1 MGTLIFLLLN
11 YLLTSYMLRGVFE
24 KAGIEPSKALIP
36 GVNFVEWAKM
46 VGHKPSFAAW
56 MLFPVVN
63 IFIWCGLCVDTM
75 RSFGRYSFWD
85 SFLSIILTP
94 LAFWQIGTNKDDK
107 YVGGIIPREAEFQA
121 AVKTALEK
129 KDKFALNKLS
139 ASPYAKSPIRE
150 WTEALFFAVF
160 AAAFIRMFVFEMYVI
175 PTSSME
181 GSLLVGDYLAVGKF
195 NYGLRTPM
203 TVIQVPLVHN
213 QIPITGA
220 ESYINPP
227 SLPYFRLPALEKI
240 EHNSPIVFNWPYGDS
255 IVMWRG
261 RSWNIN
267 QMKEMGQRYSDVDV
281 IARPVDK
288 KDHYI
293 KRCVALP
300 GDNFEIKNRQI
311 FINGQAAPVPSN
323 VQFHYKITG
332 GFKLDDLRSMGVHI
346 DDLGEGSSSAGH
358 FTLDA
363 QQVAKIKSMHNDAK
377 VDVVPHDRVGESNIF
392 PFDTTHYKWTIDN
405 FGPLTIPAANA
416 TVQLTKENLSLYSR
430 VIIVYEGNKLETKAD
445 GIYINNL
452 KSTSYTFRQN
462 YYWMQ
467 GDNRHNSEDSRFW
480 GFVPEDHIV
489 GKPLFIWFS
498 KGEDAGIRWNRIFT
512 TANKM

>member
-1 MGTLIFLLLN
+1 VGILIFLILN
-11 YLLTSYMLRGVFE
+11 YLLTCVTLMKVFE
-24 KAGIEPSKALIP
+24 KAGIAPSKALIP
-36 GVNFVEWAKM
+36 GVNFIEWAKL

-75 RSFGRYSFWD
+75 RSFGRYTFFD
-85 SFLSIILTP
+85 SFLSVICAP
-94 LAFWQIGTNKDDK
+94 FAFWQIGTNKDDK
-107 YVGGIIPREAEFQA
+107 YLGGIVPREKEFQES
-121 AVKTALEK
+121 VKTALEK
-129 KDKFALNKLS
+129 KDKFALNKLET
-139 ASPYAKSPIRE
+139 SPYAKTPIRE
-150 WTEALFFAVF
+150 WTEAIFFAVF

-213 QIPITGA
+213 QVPITGS
-220 ESYINPP
+220 ESYLSSP
-227 SLPYFRLPALEKI
+227 SLPYFRLPAFEKI

-255 IVMWRG
+255 IVMAAG

-267 QMKEMGQRYSDVDV
+267 QLKQMNARIPIDDPIV
-281 IARPVDK
+281 RPVDK

-300 GDNFEIKNRQI
+300 GDNFEIKDRQI
-311 FINGQAAPVPSN
+311 FINGQASAVPSN
-323 VQFHYKITG
+323 VQFRHKITG
-332 GFKLDDLRSMGVHI
+332 NVNLEKLKEWGVNVKEAE
-346 DDLGEGSSSAGH
+346 DGNLNYNQE
-358 FTLDA
+358 
-363 QQVAKIKSMHNDAK
+363 QVAKINAMGGGVSAVLVPHNDVRA
-377 VDVVPHDRVGESNIF
+377 ELF
-392 PFDTTHYKWTIDN
+392 PFDTIHYKWSLDN
-405 FGPLTIPAANA
+405 FGPLKIPAAGA
-416 TVQLTKENLSLYSR
+416 TVELTNDNLVLYSR
-430 VIIVYEGNKLETKAD
+430 VITVYEGNKLATKPD
-445 GIYINNL
+445 GIYINDV
-452 KSTSYTFRQN
+452 KSTTYTFKQN

-498 KGEDAGIRWNRIFT
+498 KGPEGIRWNRIFT
-512 TANKM
+512 GANKM

>member
-1 MGTLIFLLLN
+1 MGILIFLLLN
-11 YLLTSYMLRGVFE
+11 YLLTSYTLRRVFE

-85 SFLSIILTP
+85 SFLSIVLAP

-107 YVGGIIPREAEFQA
+107 YVGGIVPREAEFQA
-121 AVKTALEK
+121 AVKTALDK

-150 WTEALFFAVF
+150 WTEAIFFAVF

-240 EHNSPIVFNWPYGDS
+240 DRNSPVVFNWPYGDS
-255 IVMWRG
+255 IVMWQG
-261 RSWNIN
+261 RSWNVN
-267 QMKEMGQRYSDVDV
+267 QLKKMGVRYSDVDV
-281 IARPVDK
+281 VARPIDK

-300 GDNFEIKNRQI
+300 GDNFELRDRQI
-311 FINGQAAPVPSN
+311 FINGQVTTAPTN
-323 VQFHYKITG
+323 VQFRHKITG
-332 GFKLDDLRSMGVHI
+332 GINIEKLKEWGVNIKEADEKGNVAYNQPQIDKINAMGGGVKAELVPENNLRS
-346 DDLGEGSSSAGH
+346 D
-358 FTLDA
+358 
-363 QQVAKIKSMHNDAK
+363 
-377 VDVVPHDRVGESNIF
+377 IF
-392 PFDTTHYKWTIDN
+392 PFDTANYKWTIDN
-405 FGPLTIPAANA
+405 FGPLTIPAVGA

-430 VIIVYEGNKLETKAD
+430 VITVYEGNKLETKAD
-445 GIYINNL
+445 GFYINDV
-452 KSTSYTFRQN
+452 KTTSYTFRQN

-498 KGEDAGIRWNRIFT
+498 RGEDAGIRWNRIFT